1 MLSNPRRLYTIDY
14 ALLREHPLYFMRVDT
29 GCHLPG
35 RRLVNLLEA
44 ACFTFMSVKLENQIL
59 KIQAVFFTV

>member
-1 MLSNPRRLYTIDY
+1 MNLIIFPVVIKPRRLYTIDY

-29 GCHLPG
+29 GCQLLG

-44 ACFTFMSVKLENQIL
+44 SCFT
-59 KIQAVFFTV
+59 VFLTV